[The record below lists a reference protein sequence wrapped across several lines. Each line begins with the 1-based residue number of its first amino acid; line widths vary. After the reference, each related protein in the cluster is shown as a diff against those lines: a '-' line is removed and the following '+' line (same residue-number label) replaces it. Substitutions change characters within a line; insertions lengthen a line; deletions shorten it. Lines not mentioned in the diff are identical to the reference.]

1 MTKTLSALQFI
12 TGVCLLSGCA
22 FINPYDSEFSCP
34 ETSKGKC
41 VSVNRAYNDAT
52 ANSTSHFGEAK
63 TDRSDEHKEGE
74 NVPVVEEV
82 CSQHSPGDDSLSG
95 NSACSKKAKSA
106 DPARESKETQNYNR
120 YRSALYDKFGNLLK
134 EPKTP
139 IVAPPKTMRVL
150 LLPYTG
156 QENEFYMMR
165 YVYFF
170 VDNARWILGDSVT
183 SNDEEE

>member
-12 TGVCLLSGCA
+12 TGFCLLSGCA

-82 CSQHSPGDDSLSG
+82 CSQQSPGDDSLSG
-95 NSACSKKAKSA
+95 NSACSKKEKSA
-106 DPARESKETQNYNR
+106 NPARESKETQNYNR
-120 YRSALYDKFGNLLK
+120 YNFELTLKLYQQLKQQLLQLQHILFQVALCMFLNYN
-134 EPKTP
+134 
-139 IVAPPKTMRVL
+139 
-150 LLPYTG
+150 YWH
-156 QENEFYMMR
+156 NYMI
-165 YVYFF
+165 
-170 VDNARWILGDSVT
+170 NCK
-183 SNDEEE
+183 